1 MRPISPSRVLS
12 SFISCDWHEV
22 AGQGVTGE
30 LERENLPPRCRE
42 LVACSQTRSRDKVVH
57 ELARTTRRRRGGRKR
72 ERRRE
77 REEKREMVRQLEAL
91 RKSHFQWDRL
101 DDGRYTTRKAR
112 LRSGIRGMLCTLVDG
127 HFYWDTFGTRLPR
140 CSFMIVDCGSW
151 ESIQCTNEWNELIC
165 WMR

>member
-1 MRPISPSRVLS
+1 MK
-12 SFISCDWHEV
+12 
-22 AGQGVTGE
+22 G
-30 LERENLPPRCRE
+30 RE
-42 LVACSQTRSRDKVVH
+42 K
-57 ELARTTRRRRGGRKR
+57 
-72 ERRRE
+72 E

-165 WMR
+165 WMRWGNSWHVDRHFYRTTIVLLKCSLRSGTIVDKFCMLFLSLIHKDWTVLNVYGYSVTIIW